1 MKISIIGASGFIG
14 KYLLKNMPKKF
25 TIKKISLRNEDL
37 SDLKKKTIKY
47 IFSSKRILIC

>member
-14 KYLLKNMPKKF
+14 KYLSINMPKKF

-37 SDLKKKTIKY
+37 SNLNYKT
-47 IFSSKRILIC
+47 